1 MLSRYTSASVDDIA
15 GCFQANC
22 LSEAV
27 LVVNAPSLLFEFDL
41 DEDGLLNNEQDSELP
56 FASFDASIASI
67 PAANSIEEGFL
78 FILFSEWLRA
88 CSLTASTD
96 TNRQTAMLLL
106 VFRLALRFAARTI
119 R

>member
-41 DEDGLLNNEQDSELP
+41 DEDGLLNNEQELP